1 MPRLPAGRS
10 GGRRGGPDA
19 QFARSFTPALLSY
32 LSVAERLDSLARG
45 GNGAGHHGN
54 RCGFQFD
61 EVLWRFPVAHCL
73 HAREWRQL
81 SQVAGPAPMWRGECP
96 RSVRRGDAT
105 SALRRSESRCERTG
119 ILQAVRPRGRR
130 NRYGDGRD
138 GDTSEPFRMPP
149 TSRPRIVATSGSK
162 APDGVAGR
170 RRKAAMCCSLR
181 LSVMYGRTAAR
192 RTMPMG
198 R

>member
-1 MPRLPAGRS
+1 MQDITGIGVDFNSMKSSGVFLWRTTYTLENGANYPKLQALRQCGEVSVLDLSGVVMQRLRYGALKADASGPEFSRQFVPAGD
-10 GGRRGGPDA
+10 G
-19 QFARSFTPALLSY
+19 T
-32 LSVAERLDSLARG
+32 
-45 GNGAGHHGN
+45 
-54 RCGFQFD
+54 
-61 EVLWRFPVAHCL
+61 
-73 HAREWRQL
+73 
-81 SQVAGPAPMWRGECP
+81 
-96 RSVRRGDAT
+96 AT
-105 SALRRSESRCERTG
+105 
-119 ILQAVRPRGRR
+119 
-130 NRYGDGRD
+130 GDGRD